1 MIASLS
7 PAGLHSSPNRSST
20 GRALNWV
27 TRGQPLHPGL
37 VALPGSGA
45 VLEPPGAAPWGAA
58 SSSLTGGTGGHVVER
73 VGSGVTASFIHLGC
87 ELGGETAQNF
97 AKWLPCSGVFHGSN
111 HEGNRAHEVVKACQR
126 IGNVCRA

>member
-1 MIASLS
+1 MSGSLS
-7 PAGLHSSPNRSST
+7 PAGGISSPKSPST

-37 VALPGSGA
+37 VSIPGSQS
-45 VLEPPGAAPWGAA
+45 VLEPPGSGSLGCRVPPAGA
-58 SSSLTGGTGGHVVER
+58 TGGHVVED
-73 VGSGVTASFIHLGC
+73 VDSDVTASFIYLGC

-111 HEGNRAHEVVKACQR
+111 YEGNRAHEAVKACQGL
-126 IGNVCRA
+126 GNVCRA

>member
-1 MIASLS
+1 MLS
-7 PAGLHSSPNRSST
+7 TVFPATVHSDPNTVGT
-20 GRALNWV
+20 GSALNWV
-27 TRGQPLHPGL
+27 TRCQPLHPGL
-37 VALPGSGA
+37 VSLPGSQS
-45 VLEPPGAAPWGAA
+45 VLEPPGSGSLGCRVPPAGA
-58 SSSLTGGTGGHVVER
+58 TGGHVVER
-73 VGSGVTASFIHLGC
+73 VDSDVTASFIYLGC